1 MGSGSRPARPYLRD
15 AVGMSDNSTENEHL
29 LIKKKSKLR
38 QEIED
43 LLQKKGLV
51 LEERVAVINL
61 ESNESHY
68 FSDYQEAMQFLR
80 GKKGRWYIATPGLKR
95 RENDEARR

>member
-1 MGSGSRPARPYLRD
+1 MADSC
-15 AVGMSDNSTENEHL
+15 VDNDPL
-29 LIKKKSKLR
+29 PIKKKSKLR

-68 FSDYQEAMQFLR
+68 FSDYTEAMQFLR

-95 RENDEARR
+95 RENDEVRH

>member
-1 MGSGSRPARPYLRD
+1 
-15 AVGMSDNSTENEHL
+15 MSDDSTENEHL

-38 QEIED
+38 QEVEE
-43 LLQKKGLV
+43 LLQRKGLA

-68 FSDYQEAMQFLR
+68 FSDYPEAMKFLQ
-80 GKKGRWYIATPGLKR
+80 GKKGRWYIATPGLR
-95 RENDEARR
+95 RRDEKDKDSDY

>member
-1 MGSGSRPARPYLRD
+1 MADSC
-15 AVGMSDNSTENEHL
+15 VDNDPL
-29 LIKKKSKLR
+29 PIKKKSKLR

-68 FSDYQEAMQFLR
+68 FSDYPEAMHFLQ
-80 GKKGRWYIATPGLKR
+80 GKKGRWYITTPGLR
-95 RENDEARR
+95 RGEKDEVRR

>member
-1 MGSGSRPARPYLRD
+1 MDGVAMADCCP
-15 AVGMSDNSTENEHL
+15 ENEHL

-51 LEERVAVINL
+51 LEERVTVINL

-68 FSDYQEAMQFLR
+68 FSDYPEAMQFLQ

-95 RENDEARR
+95 LELDEERVEER

>member
-1 MGSGSRPARPYLRD
+1 MADCSP
-15 AVGMSDNSTENEHL
+15 ENEHL

-38 QEIED
+38 REVED

-51 LEERVAVINL
+51 LEDRVSVINL
-61 ESNESHY
+61 ESKESYY
-68 FSDYQEAMQFLR
+68 FSDYPEAMQFLR

-95 RENDEARR
+95 QEADQ

>member
-1 MGSGSRPARPYLRD
+1 
-15 AVGMSDNSTENEHL
+15 MSDNSIVNEHL

-43 LLQKKGLV
+43 LLQRKGLV

-68 FSDYQEAMQFLR
+68 FSDYPEAMQFLR
-80 GKKGRWYIATPGLKR
+80 GKKGRWYIATPGLR
-95 RENDEARR
+95 RRDEKDKDSN

>member
-1 MGSGSRPARPYLRD
+1 MADSC
-15 AVGMSDNSTENEHL
+15 VDNDPL
-29 LIKKKSKLR
+29 PIKKKSKLR
-38 QEIED
+38 REIED

-68 FSDYQEAMQFLR
+68 FSDYPEAMQFLQ
-80 GKKGRWYIATPGLKR
+80 GKKGRWYITTPGLRR
-95 RENDEARR
+95 REKDEVRR